1 MEDTPLSARPRPK
14 NTAERVREL
23 LFQAVLDAGC
33 YLWDVEYVK
42 EGTEMTLRIVIDTN
56 EGVTV
61 DDCQRVSDVINPIL
75 DEADPIEV
83 SYRLEVTSPG
93 VERPL
98 IRPEH
103 FTACIGDMV
112 EVKLFAPIQ
121 GEKVLHGV
129 LSGAED
135 RLFTLTLSDGTS
147 VTIQKNAAAKVST
160 VFEW

>member
-1 MEDTPLSARPRPK
+1 MGDTPLSARPRPK
-14 NTAERVREL
+14 NTAERIREL

-42 EGTEMTLRIVIDTN
+42 EGTEMTLRVVIDSN
-56 EGVTV
+56 EGITV
-61 DDCQRVSDVINPIL
+61 EDCERVSDVVNPIL
-75 DEADPIEV
+75 DEADPIES

-98 IRPEH
+98 TRPEH

-112 EVKLFAPIQ
+112 EVKLFAPIH
-121 GEKVLHGV
+121 GEKILRGT
-129 LSGAED
+129 LAAAED
-135 RLFTLTLSDGTS
+135 RAFTLTLSDGTS